1 MREKQKERGRAS
13 TITTT
18 IPKLSHCVWCY
29 DFVREAN
36 SINSKII
43 SKCRKGYPRSMLGK
57 CPDWGP
63 VFREYQK
70 SVWASPKKVYFLCV
84 CFCLWVSE
92 CLLFFGVVSSWVLK
106 CAEFVFLVLGP
117 PRMKIGVS
125 KMVSKKNGFTKRVS
139 KEYQK
144 SIKKTYRNGVVGYQN
159 GVLVIRKQ
167 KTKYQTWCRETSVSK
182 IWCQKCIASNT
193 KHDTG
198 AAHTIFGVSF
208 WTL

>member
-1 MREKQKERGRAS
+1 MN
-13 TITTT
+13 
-18 IPKLSHCVWCY
+18 Y

-43 SKCRKGYPRSMLGK
+43 SKCRNGYHRSMLGK

-139 KEYQK
+139 KKYQK
-144 SIKKTYRNGVVGYQN
+144 SIKKVS
-159 GVLVIRKQ
+159 K
-167 KTKYQTWCRETSVSK
+167 WCRGVSK
-182 IWCQKCIASNT
+182 WCPCKSETKSKVSNM
-193 KHDTG
+193 
-198 AAHTIFGVSF
+198 VSRNVCVQNLVSEMF
-208 WTL
+208 RL